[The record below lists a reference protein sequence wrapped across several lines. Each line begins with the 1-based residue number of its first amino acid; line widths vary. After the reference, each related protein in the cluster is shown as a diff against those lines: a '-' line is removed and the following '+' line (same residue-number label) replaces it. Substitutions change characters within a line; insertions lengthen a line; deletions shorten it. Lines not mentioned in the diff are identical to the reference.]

1 MKYKIWDKVRI
12 KPLEEL
18 ENNWAIVPVMLSM
31 AWHIVTIKKIM
42 TSNYNIN
49 EDNYFW
55 TDDMFS
61 WLVEG
66 TSETS
71 LPKELNINWLI
82 YILKE

>member
-61 WLVEG
+61 WLVE
-66 TSETS
+66 ETS